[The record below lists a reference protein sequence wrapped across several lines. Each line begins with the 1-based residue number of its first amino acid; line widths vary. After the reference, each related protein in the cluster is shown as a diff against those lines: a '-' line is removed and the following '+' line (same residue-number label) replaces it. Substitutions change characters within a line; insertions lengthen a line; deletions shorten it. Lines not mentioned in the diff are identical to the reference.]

1 MIKNKIN
8 YFKIFIFIII
18 LFSYFIGFFLR
29 ENAAGGGEE
38 FYQLSWPI
46 IQNFKENFII
56 TLRNYGSFAD
66 YTIPFLHILN
76 AYINP
81 FTDNVYEFQLFNTVA
96 SLFIFF
102 IFFLVLR
109 NKFMNLKTVDVLM
122 TSSIFLILPLF
133 RTSAFWGK
141 NENYGWLFLILAL
154 YFFSKIKEEVL
165 KNEKKP
171 NLNNILFFCLTS
183 TCALY
188 SRQALI
194 FLPISIENF

>member
-8 YFKIFIFIII
+8 YFKIFIFFII
-18 LFSYFIGFFLR
+18 LFAYFIGFFLR

-122 TSSIFLILPLF
+122 TSSIFL
-133 RTSAFWGK
+133 RKT
-141 NENYGWLFLILAL
+141 
-154 YFFSKIKEEVL
+154 
-165 KNEKKP
+165 
-171 NLNNILFFCLTS
+171 FCLT
-183 TCALY
+183 TL
-188 SRQALI
+188 ALI
-194 FLPISIENF
+194 KSL